1 MAYYIKSFRYKNR
14 AIGRQKIFI
23 KRNSKKVLTDL
34 FRRCNIIG
42 EQTNKQVAR
51 ATGGTT

>member
-23 KRNSKKVLTDL
+23 KRNSKKGIDRPFQKV
-34 FRRCNIIG
+34 
-42 EQTNKQVAR
+42 
-51 ATGGTT
+51 